1 MFLPPPEDYRADTAQ
16 GDFEAIAYQAFSI
29 TRDTKQSVTQSAG
42 ANSSDHLCTAEAE
55 LRHGRHLVTQDASRP
70 WLWYFKPTTVEA
82 GSQDAIELPVVEG
95 YVLQRMYSASLL
107 QRVLTMSR
115 RTSRLHE
122 GN

>member
-1 MFLPPPEDYRADTAQ
+1 MPLSQSEDYRADTTQ

-29 TRDTKQSVTQSAG
+29 TRDTKQPVTHDAAG
-42 ANSSDHLCTAEAE
+42 ISSDPLRIAEAE

-70 WLWYFKPTTVEA
+70 WLWYFKPTTVDA

-95 YVLQRMYSASLL
+95 YVLHRMYSACHS
-107 QRVLTMSR
+107 QRVLIMSR
-115 RTSRLHE
+115 RTSWLHE